1 MKLLN
6 VISAII
12 GTAALTTGLIYL
24 SNKKEVKTEPK
35 VEVKVLSAGLQQSI
49 SPPIE
54 SVDVK
59 FTTLQINPLSDTI
72 INFPNGTIIEIPEG
86 AFVDK
91 DGNPVTEN
99 VTIKY
104 REFHTPGDVIASGIP
119 MKYDSAGIV
128 GDFESAGMFEI
139 RGSAKGEE
147 VFIGDKPLAVNLA
160 SFKGGSFNQYRLN
173 DDENNWTYL
182 GKSEPKINLNREK
195 LRKELKKAESDLR
208 QNLFKP
214 QKVNKVGKIFS
225 MNINKGTG
233 TIKPYMTN
241 GLQPLWEFVSSNVPG
256 GYKGLKK
263 LTEDKHKGISVSMDS
278 TEIATIVITDKNYK
292 ELMVKARPVFLGD
305 DYDKARRI
313 YDNVKVKYGNKKSR
327 IKKLT
332 LNVSAQARFKRLMG
346 VKRFGV
352 YNCDILMSIPFSQQY
367 MISLLKDGAPLS
379 GTYNLVTTTAV
390 IPSKVTNGRALTSI
404 RKDGMS
410 LFVTLTSDGKLYYAD
425 KDIIKKALDSY
436 EGLNTIG
443 GYRSVS
449 IEVKEIPYKITS
461 SEVLNEAIDELTE
474 ATYSRS

>member
-1 MKLLN
+1 MKFLN
-6 VISAII
+6 LISAVI

-24 SNKKEVKTEPK
+24 SDKKEVKIPYR
-35 VEVKVLSAGLQQSI
+35 VEVKVVTAGLQQSI
-49 SPPIE
+49 SPPIK
-54 SVDVK
+54 SVDVEYK
-59 FTTLQINPLSDTI
+59 ILQVDPSSDTI
-72 INFPNGTIIEIPEG
+72 ISFSNGTTIEIPEG

-91 DGNPVTEN
+91 EGNSVSDN

-119 MKYDSAGIV
+119 MKYDSAGVV
-128 GDFESAGMFEI
+128 GDFESAGMFEL

-160 SFKGGSFNQYRLN
+160 SFKGGDFNQYILN

-182 GKSEPKINLNREK
+182 GISEPKINLNRERS
-195 LRKELKKAESDLR
+195 RKELKKAESDLK
-208 QNLFKP
+208 QNLYKP
-214 QKVNKVGKIFS
+214 KKVNKVGKVFS
-225 MNINKGTG
+225 MNINKGNG
-233 TIKPYMTN
+233 TIKPYMN

-256 GYKGLKK
+256 GYKGLIK
-263 LTEDKHKGISVSMDS
+263 LTEDKYKGISVSMDS
-278 TEIATIVITDKNYK
+278 TEIATIVITDKNYND
-292 ELMVKARPVFLGD
+292 LIVRARPVFLGD
-305 DYDKARRI
+305 DYDKARKI

-332 LNVSAQARFKRLMG
+332 VNVSAQARFKRLMG

-352 YNCDILMSIPFSQQY
+352 YNCDVLMRIPFSQPY
-367 MISLLKDGAPLS
+367 MISLLNDGAPLP

-390 IPSKVTNGRALTSI
+390 VPAKVNNGRALTRI
-404 RKDGMS
+404 RKDGMC

-425 KDIIKKALDSY
+425 KDIIKKALDAY
-436 EGLNTIG
+436 EGFNTIG
-443 GYRSVS
+443 GYRSIS